1 MWRLLLL
8 ATVLVVFTW
17 CHNEMGA
24 FTKFLLF
31 FSKFSCFF
39 PNVIFF
45 FFLEFGLVSPVME
58 QTISI
63 VVVRRILVVLF
74 ITSFWGVINGGTL
87 HYPQISYG
95 VVRMEWCCS
104 AADCDPDYC
113 NFLKCV
119 NIRDAGPITKL
130 LIKWRGLVC
139 IHYWKY
145 CGSRL

>member
-74 ITSFWGVINGGTL
+74 VTSFWGVINGGTL
-87 HYPQISYG
+87 HYPQINYG
-95 VVRMEWCCS
+95 VVRMEWCWLWSRLLQFPEMCMS
-104 AADCDPDYC
+104 I
-113 NFLKCV
+113 
-119 NIRDAGPITKL
+119 NIRDAGQITKL

-139 IHYWKY
+139 IHFRKY